1 MNETQVR
8 DWIIANV
15 LIPLR
20 GKGRVEVRLR
30 AGDVHKAPRL
40 KDRMPTVC
48 NGMRAV
54 RADGVTMLRMEMGP
68 DIDPRSGCGANVWCT
83 YKLD

>member
-1 MNETQVR
+1 MNKTRVR

-30 AGDVHKAPRL
+30 AGDVHKALRL

-48 NGMRAV
+48 NAMKTLRTP
-54 RADGVTMLRMEMGP
+54 GVTLLRTELGP